1 MVELRPRDL
10 MQIVVGATL
19 LAIPTAF
26 TEEVWVLGSEL
37 PTGNIALVG
46 LISVLLVGLFTYFNT
61 YRGYL
66 GRCRSEYV
74 KRVVATYLFSL
85 IVVGVFLTLFEKCP
99 WGVDSALAVRR
110 IVLIG
115 LPASMSATVADMLK

>member
-1 MVELRPRDL
+1 
-10 MQIVVGATL
+10 VGATL